1 MQEVPCTTARGGAT
15 VVTMAPT
22 PLDRRTRFDV
32 DLRSLSPDDF
42 FAGVLPPLIDRHGAL
57 VAEGI
62 AALDAPPLALE
73 VGDRSWTLRAEGGT
87 LGVRD
92 GTVDGAVVVTLDEAA
107 FSDWAQ
113 LQRSFN
119 GMVVMQELVF
129 RDGTIRD
136 ISIWDAL
143 THTLLEGWP
152 VTDDSL
158 TFVDRHGAPLDL
170 EQSFGPEDDPDDIAH
185 FLREAGYLHL
195 RGWLEPA
202 DMAAIAEEIDAAVPA
217 YTEGDGKS
225 WWAVLADG
233 TRRCVR
239 LQEFLEH
246 SPTTMAMLEGDR
258 WEQLR
263 NTIAA
268 DDDLIH
274 SKNIEALIKPVGV
287 VQGASDVTF
296 HRDCHLGRHPY
307 GCSGTT
313 IGVSVTG
320 GSEAN
325 GRLRVAA
332 GSHRVAMPVEIAR
345 FDPYLPI
352 IAVTTEP
359 GDLTVHL
366 SCTLHEA
373 APPKVEQRKVMY
385 AAFGL
390 APRDGDL
397 PDGSQ
402 ALKEIR
408 EKAPK
413 LLLTSGAPTAADA
426 WADQEG

>member
-1 MQEVPCTTARGGAT
+1 MAT
-15 VVTMAPT
+15 T

-32 DLRSLSPDDF
+32 DLRSLSPDEF
-42 FAGVLPPLIDRHGAL
+42 LTAVLPPLIDRHGAL
-57 VAEGI
+57 VAAGI

-73 VGDRSWTLRAEGGT
+73 VGDRSWSLVAEDGT
-87 LGVRD
+87 LVARE
-92 GTVDGAVVVTLDEAA
+92 GTADGAVIVTLDEAA

-119 GMVVMQELVF
+119 GMAVMQELVF

-136 ISIWDAL
+136 VSIWDAL

-152 VTDDSL
+152 VTDDDL

-170 EQSFGPEDDPDDIAH
+170 EQSFGPDDDPADIAH

-195 RGWLEPA
+195 RCWLDPA
-202 DMAAIAEEIDAAVPA
+202 DMATIAEEIDAAVPA

-239 LQEFLEH
+239 LQQFVEH
-246 SPTTMAMLEGDR
+246 SPTTMAMLAGDR

-263 NTIAA
+263 RTIAA

-274 SKNIEALIKPVGV
+274 GKDIEALIKPVGV

-313 IGVSVTG
+313 VGVSVTG
-320 GSEAN
+320 GSAAN

-373 APPKVEQRKVMY
+373 APPKTDERKVMY
-385 AAFGL
+385 AGFGL
-390 APRDGDL
+390 APREGDL

-402 ALKEIR
+402 ALREIR

-413 LLLTSGAPTAADA
+413 LLLTAGAPTAADA
-426 WADQEG
+426 WAEQEG